1 MALTEPEPEPEPEPA
16 PPFELQALGTLQNPA
31 RS

>member
-1 MALTEPEPEPEPEPA
+1 MALTEPEPEPEPA